1 LSRRKNIRL
10 PEKVAFDQRN
20 GVPDGAGG
28 EVTTWVFGY
37 SCHAEFIY
45 SRGSE
50 VIDAAR
56 LEGRSIFKIRIR
68 QCAAARSVQADW
80 RMRDL
85 RRGPQEGDF
94 PGIEYNI
101 REVDAITDRRWIFLV
116 VESGATS

>member
-1 LSRRKNIRL
+1 MSWDAKVSL
-10 PEKVAFDQRN
+10 PDE
-20 GVPDGAGG
+20 AGG
-28 EVTTWVFGY
+28 FNSGWEHQY
-37 SCHAEFIY
+37 SCRAEFIY

-50 VIDAAR
+50 VVDAAR

-68 QCAAARSVQADW
+68 QSEAARSIQPDW

-94 PGIEYNI
+94 AGVEYNI